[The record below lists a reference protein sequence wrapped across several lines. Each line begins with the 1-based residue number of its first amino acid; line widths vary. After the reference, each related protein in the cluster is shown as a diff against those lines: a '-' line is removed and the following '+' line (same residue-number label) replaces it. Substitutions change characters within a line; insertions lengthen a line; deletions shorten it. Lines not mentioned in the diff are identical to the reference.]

1 MKAKELKL
9 ETSFVQEIS
18 RLKKDL
24 FDPELNRFIQ
34 NQAKQTLYDPISYIM
49 QLGGKRLRPI
59 MVLASTEAFGGDAKQ
74 ALNACMGIEVFHNF
88 TLMHDDIMDD
98 APLRRGKQTVHEK
111 WGVNSGILSGD
122 AMIIQAYQLLNTYQA
137 PLSTQLMDLFN
148 TTALEVCE
156 GQQLDMEFEERSD
169 VLIEEYLEMIRLKT
183 SVLLAAALKMGAQIA
198 GASDEVQENIYL
210 FGQEIGLAF
219 QLRDDYLDAFG
230 DPATFGKQVGGDI
243 LSDKKTY

>member
-88 TLMHDDIMDD
+88 TLMHDDIK
-98 APLRRGKQTVHEK
+98 PISCSIPTKHPCQ
-111 WGVNSGILSGD
+111 LS
-122 AMIIQAYQLLNTYQA
+122 
-137 PLSTQLMDLFN
+137 
-148 TTALEVCE
+148 
-156 GQQLDMEFEERSD
+156 
-169 VLIEEYLEMIRLKT
+169 
-183 SVLLAAALKMGAQIA
+183 
-198 GASDEVQENIYL
+198 
-210 FGQEIGLAF
+210 
-219 QLRDDYLDAFG
+219 
-230 DPATFGKQVGGDI
+230 
-243 LSDKKTY
+243 